1 MRNLRNRT
9 CKAFAGAA
17 AAASLACASGPPPGE
32 SIASA
37 QTAIRNAE
45 RQATSDRAAVTLR
58 RAEDKLAKAKQEA
71 ESGDADRA
79 RRLAAEAEVEAE
91 LAGALAQQ
99 SRADAILAEVQQ
111 GVDDLRDEL
120 RVEERDEQQATGEQP

>member
-1 MRNLRNRT
+1 
-9 CKAFAGAA
+9 
-17 AAASLACASGPPPGE
+17 
-32 SIASA
+32 
-37 QTAIRNAE
+37 
-45 RQATSDRAAVTLR
+45 LR

-79 RRLAAEAEVEAE
+79 RRLAAEAEGEAE